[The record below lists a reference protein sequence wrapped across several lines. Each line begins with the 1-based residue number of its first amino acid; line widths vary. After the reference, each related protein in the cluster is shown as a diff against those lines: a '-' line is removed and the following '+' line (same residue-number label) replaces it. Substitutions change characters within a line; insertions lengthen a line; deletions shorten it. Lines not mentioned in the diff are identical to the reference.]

1 MTHFDST
8 VPCKE
13 MFQQLT
19 PAAKEA
25 YREKG
30 NLAIIIS
37 LFVTDESFLLFSV
50 FVIKNFDMHGN

>member
-37 LFVTDESFLLFSV
+37 LFVTAGSR
-50 FVIKNFDMHGN
+50 